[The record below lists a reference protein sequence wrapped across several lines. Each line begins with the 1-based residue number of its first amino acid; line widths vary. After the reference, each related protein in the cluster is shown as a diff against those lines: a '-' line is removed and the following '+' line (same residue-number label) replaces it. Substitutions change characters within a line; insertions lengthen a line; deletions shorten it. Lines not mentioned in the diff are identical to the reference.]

1 MVFSSAVGFSRNVGY
16 SLIIKPKIELRQ
28 LNMSGRI
35 DWTLCL
41 KSSAWEQLIQD
52 QYTSHNPT

>member
-1 MVFSSAVGFSRNVGY
+1 MYNSATKMVFSSAVGFSRNVGY

-35 DWTLCL
+35 DWTPSVL
-41 KSSAWEQLIQD
+41 KVARG
-52 QYTSHNPT
+52 NN